1 MKVST
6 LLFSVLLLPYLSKK
20 KHLREKAVTKFWIT
34 PSTSTLSTRW
44 FEMLTLNSTRF
55 SQWNLP
61 IHFFPQPY
69 HWRGLWNIPSY
80 RCCGKHYCITWV
92 AEISRTDAHDRWL
105 ADVFQRRE
113 SCATSSRSPPKQRR
127 TLIVTVS
134 YFQKCSVTC
143 HIDKTWEPNQQQ
155 FFYLEKKMK
164 QWSQRKTV
172 DLNNVFLFPCDAVP
186 RFA

>member
-1 MKVST
+1 
-6 LLFSVLLLPYLSKK
+6 
-20 KHLREKAVTKFWIT
+20 
-34 PSTSTLSTRW
+34 
-44 FEMLTLNSTRF
+44 MLTLNSTRF
-55 SQWNLP
+55 SQWNLQ

-105 ADVFQRRE
+105 ADVFQCRE

-127 TLIVTVS
+127 TLIVTVTH
-134 YFQKCSVTC
+134 FQKCSVTC
-143 HIDKTWEPNQQQ
+143 QIDKTWEPNQQQ
-155 FFYLEKKMK
+155 FFFIWKKKMK

-172 DLNNVFLFPCDAVP
+172 DLNNIFLFPCDTVP
-186 RFA
+186 RFVEKLISLFDLSIKKFSFKTKEWCLVGGEVKCVNLVYQRSW